1 MELDFF
7 GILKSM
13 KNTLF
18 AFAFVVMFFSGSL
31 VFAQSTE
38 EDFKRLIEKDFP
50 KLIEEK
56 SSQLIEGEARTNIN
70 ITSKCTIDGKE
81 VPCAE
86 AASVMK
92 KILLFIRDTIDA
104 LLNLLDQLFK

>member
-1 MELDFF
+1 
-7 GILKSM
+7 M

-18 AFAFVVMFFSGSL
+18 VFAVVAMLFSSSL

-50 KLIEEK
+50 QLIEGK
-56 SSQLIEGEARTNIN
+56 SSQLIEGEAKTNIN

-86 AASVMK
+86 AASMMK
-92 KILLFIRDTIDA
+92 KILLFMRNTIDA
-104 LLNLLDQLFK
+104 ILNLLDQLFK